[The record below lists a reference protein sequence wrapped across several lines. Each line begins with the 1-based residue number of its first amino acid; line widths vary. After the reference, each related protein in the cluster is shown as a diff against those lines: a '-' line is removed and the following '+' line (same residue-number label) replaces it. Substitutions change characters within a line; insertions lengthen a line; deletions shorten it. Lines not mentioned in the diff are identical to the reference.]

1 MQNGKE
7 PRGKGDANDAKPFA
21 AKPIG
26 SLRLKQ
32 RLNIGIRASQQ
43 KENSPDLS

>member
-7 PRGKGDANDAKPFA
+7 PRGNRDDEDVKPLA
-21 AKPIG
+21 TKRTG

-32 RLNIGIRASQQ
+32 RLNIGIRTIQQ
-43 KENSPDLS
+43 EPVSPALS